1 MLLYLN
7 RRFQLLKVQLETL
20 PEDELINKY
29 GNPVDCDVVL
39 RKSFRSISTPLRRS
53 SLQSDLR
60 LMFVSS
66 EFVSRLHSQIYELL
80 RQYIAVRTITQ
91 HPEFNQVTTM
101 IMMILDYLNNALEVN
116 SESKSV
122 EKQIVDGKW
131 GDKM

>member
-1 MLLYLN
+1 M
-7 RRFQLLKVQLETL
+7 QLETL

>member
-29 GNPVDCDVVL
+29 GNPMDCNVVVL

-60 LMFVSS
+60 LMFALS

-122 EKQIVDGKW
+122 EKQIVDG
-131 GDKM
+131 